1 MNHKIS
7 KAIFPIAGLGT
18 RFLPATKSVPK
29 EMLTILD
36 RPIIEWAVIEAAK
49 SGIDEMI
56 FVTSSRKNI
65 VLEHFEKSELLEFN
79 LKKKNKLDKIKLIE
93 TQNRLGKFSL
103 VIQDEPKGLGHAV
116 YCASNFFDKDQSFAV
131 ILPDDLIMSK
141 TPAIKQL
148 IEIYEKTNG
157 GSIVG
162 LEKVPMNKVS
172 NYGVI
177 EYKKKNKNF
186 FTVSAVVEKPNKS
199 EAPSNLSIV
208 GRYILNSKIF
218 QFLKLGKK
226 GFGNEI
232 QLTDSLVSLI
242 ASPGLYGTEFDGKR
256 FDCGNKL
263 GFIEANIN
271 FGIND
276 KEINNNLR
284 KIIKKL

>member
-1 MNHKIS
+1 
-7 KAIFPIAGLGT
+7 
-18 RFLPATKSVPK
+18 
-29 EMLTILD
+29 
-36 RPIIEWAVIEAAK
+36 
-49 SGIDEMI
+49 
-56 FVTSSRKNI
+56 
-65 VLEHFEKSELLEFN
+65 
-79 LKKKNKLDKIKLIE
+79 
-93 TQNRLGKFSL
+93 
-103 VIQDEPKGLGHAV
+103 
-116 YCASNFFDKDQSFAV
+116 
-131 ILPDDLIMSK
+131 MSK

-148 IEIYEKTNG
+148 IEIYKKTNG
-157 GSIVG
+157 GSVIG

-177 EYKKKNKNF
+177 EYKKKNKSF
-186 FTVSAVVEKPNKS
+186 YTVSAVVEKPNKS

-218 QFLKLGKK
+218 KSLKLGKK

-242 ASPGLYGTEFDGKR
+242 VSPGLYGTEFEGKR

-276 KEINNNLR
+276 KEINRNLR
-284 KIIKKL
+284 KIIKKLWRLPL

>member
-1 MNHKIS
+1 M
-7 KAIFPIAGLGT
+7 
-18 RFLPATKSVPK
+18 
-29 EMLTILD
+29 
-36 RPIIEWAVIEAAK
+36 
-49 SGIDEMI
+49 
-56 FVTSSRKNI
+56 
-65 VLEHFEKSELLEFN
+65 
-79 LKKKNKLDKIKLIE
+79 
-93 TQNRLGKFSL
+93 
-103 VIQDEPKGLGHAV
+103 
-116 YCASNFFDKDQSFAV
+116 

-157 GSIVG
+157 GSVIG

-242 ASPGLYGTEFDGKR
+242 DSPFSALPLGKSHFPLLYM
-256 FDCGNKL
+256 NK
-263 GFIEANIN
+263 I
-271 FGIND
+271 
-276 KEINNNLR
+276 
-284 KIIKKL
+284 